1 MKFPSKSVMKQYQAT
16 LLFGLVASATV
27 LAMRGAG
34 VFQLLELRT
43 LDVMMALRPLEPVDD
58 RVVVVGIGESDLNW
72 LESPMVSDRALA
84 KLLMAIKR
92 QQPRMIGLD
101 FYRSLPIEPGTSELQ
116 TVFQT
121 TPNLIG
127 IEKIIADDN
136 DGSQSILPGNP
147 ILTAAEQVAASD
159 VVVDDD
165 GRVRRGLLFP
175 AATGPRVLEGLG
187 FRLAVDYLAEAGI
200 DPDPDPTQLKIRD
213 AVFPPIERFTGG
225 YANTNDGG
233 YQVFLNP
240 RQARPN
246 PLVSLQQV
254 LEGDIPDDLMRDRI
268 VLIGSTALS
277 SADVFYSNHSNAKL
291 RDSRITFGIELHAE
305 LASYIISS
313 VLDGR
318 PTMWSL
324 SETMEMLLIVALAYY
339 GVILQRSEAQE
350 WKRLAWVGGTSGGGA
365 IASYAALYI
374 SGLWLPLVP
383 MLLAL
388 WGSSVLVASQRM
400 MQLRTLAEKDGLT
413 QLANRRTFDEA
424 LQRTWLKGL
433 RSQQSV
439 SLILCDVDHF
449 KLYNDA
455 YGHQQGDECLR
466 HVAKTIRSVVKRGMD
481 LAARYGGEEFVV
493 LLPNTTA
500 EEALALAEKIR
511 QSIKAAQLPHK
522 ASKVSDHVT
531 LSLGVTCLV
540 PSMEVPMSSV
550 VQFADLGLYRAKE
563 AGRDRTNLHLPE
575 MTTGEQ

>member
-1 MKFPSKSVMKQYQAT
+1 M
-16 LLFGLVASATV
+16 FGLVTSVAV

-34 VFQLLELRT
+34 LFQLLELRA
-43 LDVMMALRPLEPVDD
+43 LDVMMALRPLEAVDD

-72 LESPMVSDRALA
+72 LESPVVSDEAMA
-84 KLLMAIKR
+84 NLLTAIKR

-101 FYRSLPIEPGTSELQ
+101 FYRNLPIQPGTKEL
-116 TVFQT
+116 TAIFET

-127 IEKIIADDN
+127 IEKIIIDKN
-136 DGSQSILPGNP
+136 DGSQSALPGNP
-147 ILTAAEQVAASD
+147 VLTQAEQVAASD
-159 VVVDDD
+159 VIVDDD

-175 AATGPRVLEGLG
+175 AAAGPRVIEGLG
-187 FRLAVDYLAEAGI
+187 FRLALDYLAGAGI
-200 DPDPDPTQLKIRD
+200 NPEPDPDQLRIGK
-213 AVFPPIERFTGG
+213 AVFPPVNRFTGG

-233 YQVFLNP
+233 YQVILNS
-240 RQARPN
+240 RQSRPN
-246 PLVSLQQV
+246 QLVSLQQV
-254 LEGDIPDDLMRDRI
+254 LSAEIPDDLMRDRV

-277 SADVFYSNHSNAKL
+277 SADVFYSAHSNAKL

-313 VLDGR
+313 VLDDR
-318 PTMWSL
+318 PTIWSL
-324 SETMEMLLIVALAYY
+324 SEIAEILLIIALAYS
-339 GVILQRSEAQE
+339 GVLLQRSETKE
-350 WKRLAWVGGTSGGGA
+350 WKRVVWLGGLSGGVA
-365 IASYAALYI
+365 FTSYASLCFV
-374 SGLWLPLVP
+374 GLWAPIIP
-383 MLLAL
+383 MLLSL
-388 WGSSVLVASQRM
+388 WGSSVLVGSQRV
-400 MQLRTLAEKDGLT
+400 MQLRSLAEKDGLT

-424 LQRTWLKGL
+424 LQRNWMRGL
-433 RSQQSV
+433 RSQRPV
-439 SLILCDVDHF
+439 ALILCDVDHF

-466 HVAKTIRSVVKRGMD
+466 HVAKTIRSTVKRSVD
-481 LAARYGGEEFVV
+481 LPARYGGEEFVV

-500 EEALALAEKIR
+500 NEAVELAEKIR
-511 QSIKAAQLPHK
+511 HSIKAAQLPHK

-575 MTTGEQ
+575 MSIEDS